1 MQAALG
7 PAPSSWAFSRHPL
20 PRHQSPTRPRTAPPE
35 PSPPPCAASHQG
47 PEPDSRGFDFYNCLP
62 TRLKL
67 KLLWVT
73 GHPGAATTTHHRPG
87 GSQQQEIDLDR
98 PLTVWGRTSEMGRG
112 GGCGLERGSLL
123 VSPAPEGSWCP
134 SACGHITAVPAP
146 IFMWPCVLSSPSKD
160 TSHWIRS
167 HAKSRIIPSQDP

>member
-87 GSQQQEIDLDR
+87 GSQQQEIDLSQSGAGR
-98 PLTVWGRTSEMGRG
+98 LKWGVEGAAGWRGDPSWSLQLLRAPGAPRLVATSLQSLPPSS
-112 GGCGLERGSLL
+112 CGP
-123 VSPAPEGSWCP
+123 V
-134 SACGHITAVPAP
+134 
-146 IFMWPCVLSSPSKD
+146 SSPLLLR
-160 TSHWIRS
+160 T
-167 HAKSRIIPSQDP
+167 PVTGLGPTLNPG